1 MSAIQLSA
9 GLLPSDKVQTRHRD
23 RQAVVYVRQS
33 TVRQVQQNQES
44 TRLQYALA
52 DRARQL
58 GWEQEQVIVID
69 DDLGRSAASALDRPG
84 FQRLVAEVGF
94 GHVGLV
100 LGIEVS
106 RFARSCRD
114 WHQLLEMCALF
125 DTLIADADGIYD
137 PGTYN
142 DRLLLGL
149 KGTMSEAELHIL
161 KARMLEGRRAKAARG
176 ELVVGLPRGYIR
188 RPSGEVALDP
198 DEQVRSTIRLV
209 FDLFER
215 RRSARGVLQY
225 LADHDIQLPDRVRS
239 GPSKGEIRWNRPS
252 HATVGDMLRH
262 PAYAGAYVY
271 GRRRMERRSQL
282 PGKPHSGR
290 RFIRA
295 PEQWAVL
302 HRDRWPAYIDWD
314 TYARNQEQMAA
325 NRNKHDGVPRGG
337 PALLGGIIRCGHCG
351 RRMSLAYHNN
361 GHEARYQCCQ
371 LAITFGGP
379 RCQSISAQPVDRL
392 VAELILAALAP
403 SAIEVSLQAAEDIEL
418 ERTERQRH
426 WSQRLERARYETTLA
441 RRRYEAVDPQNRLVA
456 RTLERDWDNALGFE
470 QKLEAEHAREMAR
483 QPARLQAA
491 ELDAIRCLAEDMPA
505 LWHAPTTTAADRQ
518 MIARLMLEQVSIRV
532 DANSEH
538 VEVACHWA
546 GGVQT
551 RHALIRAVQR
561 FEQLRGFEQMLN
573 TIRTLRQQ
581 GCSAAAIAE
590 QLNTAGWRPPKR
602 AAFDASMIQRLA
614 FRHRLGSARP
624 IWSSNVPR
632 EPGVEWTLHEAA
644 ARLGIHRH
652 TAYHWLR
659 RGKLRGHMIARGG
672 QQIWIVQMT
681 EAELDQARQGKAGPH
696 ALPDRCTNPA

>member
-1 MSAIQLSA
+1 
-9 GLLPSDKVQTRHRD
+9 
-23 RQAVVYVRQS
+23 
-33 TVRQVQQNQES
+33 
-44 TRLQYALA
+44 
-52 DRARQL
+52 
-58 GWEQEQVIVID
+58 
-69 DDLGRSAASALDRPG
+69 
-84 FQRLVAEVGF
+84 
-94 GHVGLV
+94 
-100 LGIEVS
+100 
-106 RFARSCRD
+106 
-114 WHQLLEMCALF
+114 
-125 DTLIADADGIYD
+125 
-137 PGTYN
+137 
-142 DRLLLGL
+142 
-149 KGTMSEAELHIL
+149 
-161 KARMLEGRRAKAARG
+161 MLEGRRAKAARG

-239 GPSKGEIRWNRPS
+239 GPSKGEVRWNRPS

-295 PEQWAVL
+295 PEQWTVL

-337 PALLGGIIRCGHCG
+337 RALLGGIIRYGHCG

-379 RCQSISAQPVDRL
+379 RCQSISAQPVDGL

-403 SAIEVSLQAAEDIEL
+403 SALEVSLQAAEDIEL
-418 ERTERQRH
+418 ERTKRQRH

-456 RTLERDWDNALGFE
+456 RTLERDWEAALGLE
-470 QKLEAEHAREMAR
+470 QKLDAEHARELAR
-483 QPARLQAA
+483 QPARLQAVDL
-491 ELDAIRCLAEDMPA
+491 EAIRCLAEDVPA
-505 LWHAPTTTAADRQ
+505 LWHAPTTAATDRQ
-518 MIARLMLEQVSIRV
+518 MIARLMLEQVSMRV

-551 RHALIRAVQR
+551 RHALIRIVQR
-561 FEQLRGFEQMLN
+561 FEQLRGFDQVLN

-581 GCSAAAIAE
+581 GCSAAATAE

-602 AAFDASMIQRLA
+602 DAFNASMIQRLA
-614 FRHRLGSARP
+614 FRHKLGSARP

-632 EPGVEWTLHEAA
+632 KPGVEWTLHEAA

-659 RGKLRGHMIARGG
+659 RGKLRGRMVARGD

-681 EAELDQARQGKAGPH
+681 EAELDQVRHGKAGSH
-696 ALPDRCTNPA
+696 SSPDRCKNPA